1 MKLRDSTQFNT
12 ITEILRVVTS
22 RRKLKQVLAIPLYAN
37 AIYLISSTV
46 FVSLLSFF
54 FWLIAARFYD
64 EGTVGYSSAIIS
76 SLNLLTVLC
85 MVGLNISLIHSI
97 PRTDKPQGLI
107 NTAFTVGGS
116 ISLVAAGIFIAGIDY
131 WSPALD
137 FIKHNLVFFLTF
149 LVCAMLWTISSL
161 VDTVFLAKRLAGF
174 VFSKNATLSVLKLPL
189 LILLAT
195 SFRAF
200 GVVASWGIASIIVV
214 AMALFLFLPRIQANY
229 RLLPALDLNLLKST
243 WQYTSGNYLASLFSA
258 APGYLLPL
266 MVVNLLDAKQNAYF
280 YVAWMIANMLLM
292 IPTAVSLSL
301 FAEGS
306 HFEHGLK
313 ENVMKSFK
321 FSFLLLIPAAIML
334 MLAGKWLLL
343 AFGQIYS
350 LNALNLLWVLC
361 LSALPYGI
369 VSIYA
374 SILRVTS
381 RIKELMAIGGFIAV
395 ATLSISYFLIPV
407 TGIISIGYSWLGVN
421 SIAAIYAFVR
431 IRQEER

>member
-1 MKLRDSTQFNT
+1 M
-12 ITEILRVVTS
+12 VTS

-161 VDTVFLAKRLAGF
+161 VDTVFLAKRRAGF

-200 GVVASWGIASIIVV
+200 GVVASWA
-214 AMALFLFLPRIQANY
+214 
-229 RLLPALDLNLLKST
+229 
-243 WQYTSGNYLASLFSA
+243 
-258 APGYLLPL
+258 
-266 MVVNLLDAKQNAYF
+266 
-280 YVAWMIANMLLM
+280 
-292 IPTAVSLSL
+292 
-301 FAEGS
+301 
-306 HFEHGLK
+306 
-313 ENVMKSFK
+313 
-321 FSFLLLIPAAIML
+321 
-334 MLAGKWLLL
+334 
-343 AFGQIYS
+343 
-350 LNALNLLWVLC
+350 
-361 LSALPYGI
+361 
-369 VSIYA
+369 
-374 SILRVTS
+374 
-381 RIKELMAIGGFIAV
+381 
-395 ATLSISYFLIPV
+395 
-407 TGIISIGYSWLGVN
+407 
-421 SIAAIYAFVR
+421 
-431 IRQEER
+431 